1 MSSFKAPQRS
11 RCANLADV
19 PGWRGIPA
27 AICCPQEDLARAGG
41 SLPAIE
47 QSPAL
52 SRREQAC
59 LGYPYSR
66 RHRRGRRNGLRGS
79 GQVLEHERDRECW
92 SKGRWPQDVSIA
104 YTVYSPSAHACASA
118 LIRPRTVSAPSVA
131 ERPPHN
137 AARPGIAKPRRGL
150 QRAPSSDWKMDSG
163 SEDRNP

>member
-1 MSSFKAPQRS
+1 MRQLGGRPRMEGNTC
-11 RCANLADV
+11 RNLL
-19 PGWRGIPA
+19 PSGRFSKGGREPPA
-27 AICCPQEDLARAGG
+27 F
-41 SLPAIE
+41 E

-52 SRREQAC
+52 SRLERTS
-59 LGYPYSR
+59 LSYIYSR

-137 AARPGIAKPRRGL
+137 AARPGIAKPRRGV
-150 QRAPSSDWKMDSG
+150 QRAPSSDWKMDGG